1 MVPAAKPKRQK
12 TIQSRKN
19 KQTDLT
25 PIPERIESIRPERK
39 GNTIK
44 LNNIKPELDF
54 KKHNLDASSSNQF
67 DLKIKAC
74 PRVSTP
80 NDEETDN
87 PAELIN
93 EMIKNNYDTFEET
106 DNLETDPS
114 VEENEL

>member
-1 MVPAAKPKRQK
+1 M
-12 TIQSRKN
+12 
-19 KQTDLT
+19 T
-25 PIPERIESIRPERK
+25 PIPERIESIKPERRK

-44 LNNIKPELDF
+44 LNNIKPEL
-54 KKHNLDASSSNQF
+54 

-87 PAELIN
+87 PADLIN
-93 EMIKNNYDTFEET
+93 EMIKNDYDTFEET